1 MSERRKDVAD
11 TLKKLKVGIED
22 LFLEVG
28 NIAVTGET
36 RLGDIPD
43 FDSMAAVNLQTFI
56 EENFKVAIPLDLLG
70 EDTTLKD
77 IVDFIEN
84 PGLLA
89 AAEKQR
95 L

>member
-1 MSERRKDVAD
+1 MAVA
-11 TLKKLKVGIED
+11 LKKLKEGIID
-22 LFLEVG
+22 LFPEVER
-28 NIAVTGET
+28 IDVTGET

-56 EENFKVAIPLDLLG
+56 ADIFNVAIPLDLLG
-70 EDTTLKD
+70 EDTTLKE

-84 PGLLA
+84 PGKLA

-95 L
+95 